1 MESREGDEV
10 GFIEVFE
17 SKEGMT
23 DLFDVDCAGK
33 GRLLGIVALKL
44 EKACVSVLESVGY
57 ERHTCTP
64 CLSFVMQ

>member
-1 MESREGDEV
+1 MERREGDKV
-10 GFIEVFE
+10 GFVEGFE
-17 SKEGMT
+17 SEEGVT

-33 GRLLGIVALKL
+33 GRFLGIVALKL
-44 EKACVSVLESVGY
+44 EKAYVSVFRSVGY